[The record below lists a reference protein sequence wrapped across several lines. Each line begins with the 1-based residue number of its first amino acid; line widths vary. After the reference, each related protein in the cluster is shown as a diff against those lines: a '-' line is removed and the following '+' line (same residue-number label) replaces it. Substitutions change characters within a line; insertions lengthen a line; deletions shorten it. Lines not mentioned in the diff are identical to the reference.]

1 MAVDKILLTRNS
13 DFHPTGV
20 GPDSTRSGGV
30 IFFKA
35 LASGG
40 FEYSSPL
47 EIPVQLSTMQ
57 SAFFTVDYRVKGG
70 NDTNEDF
77 TLSPGRLT
85 CAPGENEKD
94 IQLNITDD
102 QLDEDDEQIQI
113 ELVNAAGPG
122 VRIGKKATQT
132 FTIFDPRP
140 IIAFERSLSGEFKPV
155 SSIDIPLAL
164 SVSALQQVS
173 VDYIVTAIS
182 EIQKRNVRLESGVIS
197 FAPGEMRKSI
207 STKFTPKI
215 TQEENLTVNIA
226 LTNPVNAKLGSQR
239 THMFT
244 CIKQQYIRLRGAFY
258 GRINS
263 GETWESVAKVGPH
276 ADVVVRL
283 GDDDDKL
290 VFWRGSSYLPYWET
304 DDGRWYV
311 DEMVPRQGDGTG
323 LQHDKICQYAHVKIV
338 ENSLARTVIL
348 WRYVPQFD
356 NPVFNGW
363 VEEYCTI
370 YPDGLFVRQIR
381 QGTEPFKKWINPDND
396 MIQLLMLTKKGIIS
410 FSNSQMQPAVL
421 TLSDT
426 FTQCFDYLGFAPTEW
441 AYILKRHPDGLCSSL
456 DFRLDIENKA
466 PIRNPV
472 FVVKDWGDANV
483 KIRVDGVDF
492 GDFKRGEAKHLNGVD
507 LVLWLNI
514 QVDHSVS
521 ISILPL
527 EGQTLNIRISP
538 PDPYRYDIPVFPE
551 GLSEPGPFGAYY
563 THLKYTK
570 LWDELWCVGKYADIV
585 VQFDDYPCRLLFWR
599 GTGNVPHWSNE
610 QNRWYSNQFVER
622 GAGDAGL
629 AGCCCEPMQDHECRY
644 SHARIISSHDARA
657 VIHWR
662 YAPCDKYYRHPFV
675 DETGWGDWI
684 DEYYTIYPDTVS
696 VRKATLYTSEP
707 DKFNE

>member
-122 VRIGKKATQT
+122 VRIGKKATHT

-338 ENSLARTVIL
+338 ENSLVRTVIL

-356 NPVFNGW
+356 NPGFNGW

-410 FSNSQMQPAVL
+410 FSNSQMQPAAL

-426 FTQCFDYLGFAPTEW
+426 STQCFDYLGFTPTE
-441 AYILKRHPDGLCSSL
+441 
-456 DFRLDIENKA
+456 
-466 PIRNPV
+466 
-472 FVVKDWGDANV
+472 
-483 KIRVDGVDF
+483 
-492 GDFKRGEAKHLNGVD
+492 
-507 LVLWLNI
+507 
-514 QVDHSVS
+514 
-521 ISILPL
+521 
-527 EGQTLNIRISP
+527 
-538 PDPYRYDIPVFPE
+538 
-551 GLSEPGPFGAYY
+551 
-563 THLKYTK
+563 
-570 LWDELWCVGKYADIV
+570 
-585 VQFDDYPCRLLFWR
+585 
-599 GTGNVPHWSNE
+599 
-610 QNRWYSNQFVER
+610 
-622 GAGDAGL
+622 
-629 AGCCCEPMQDHECRY
+629 
-644 SHARIISSHDARA
+644 
-657 VIHWR
+657 
-662 YAPCDKYYRHPFV
+662 
-675 DETGWGDWI
+675 
-684 DEYYTIYPDTVS
+684 
-696 VRKATLYTSEP
+696 
-707 DKFNE
+707 